1 MPTLRRLPLFV
12 FTAILTALGC
22 HAQSKVT
29 AGTPLPQS
37 VTHRIEVLLR
47 EKAQLPPGSTIN
59 IGPAQPS
66 EVSGYNTVTV
76 TFTNEGKTSNPV
88 DFLVSA
94 DGKTVAQFIKYD
106 ISADPRTLVS
116 AAGRPARG
124 GPPSAPVI
132 IVNFDDL
139 ECPFCA
145 RLHATIFPAI
155 TERYGDKVRI
165 VYRDFPLDQHP
176 WAMRAAVDINCLA
189 DQSPAGYWNL
199 VDYIHAHAAEI
210 GAQDAG
216 ADSAPARTGEP
227 KSDQPDKT
235 VDHANREPSGRSTP
249 PGSTPASPNR
259 TPPRLRHPGRSASRS
274 ASTPRPRSSSTAP
287 RWTAPSPSSSSSP
300 GSTKLSAPK
309 TSPHPQP
316 TSHRPPNPRPSR
328 PQQPNLRPANSPL
341 ATSDARLRS
350 TLGRAS
356 LRQGTRQGMRR
367 QARKLIRTHRNPADN
382 PRRQNPPCSLSDTS
396 AKPRE
401 DHCRALISHCWG
413 TLEVH

>member
-176 WAMRAAVDINCLA
+176 WALRAAVDINCLA

-235 VDHANREPSGRSTP
+235 VDHANAQLDKLTREQGAFRKVDAT
-249 PGSTPASPNR
+249 
-259 TPPRLRHPGRSASRS
+259 RL
-274 ASTPRPRSSSTAP
+274 
-287 RWTAPSPSSSSSP
+287 
-300 GSTKLSAPK
+300 
-309 TSPHPQP
+309 
-316 TSHRPPNPRPSR
+316 
-328 PQQPNLRPANSPL
+328 
-341 ATSDARLRS
+341 DACI
-350 TLGRAS
+350 AK
-356 LRQGTRQGMRR
+356 Q
-367 QARKLIRTHRNPADN
+367 
-382 PRRQNPPCSLSDTS
+382 DTS
-396 AKPRE
+396 AIEASRKVGVALSVDSTPSLFINGAKVDGAVPIEFVFARIDEALRAENITPPPAYVAPAAEPTSKP
-401 DHCRALISHCWG
+401 APAAQPAPSK
-413 TLEVH
+413 